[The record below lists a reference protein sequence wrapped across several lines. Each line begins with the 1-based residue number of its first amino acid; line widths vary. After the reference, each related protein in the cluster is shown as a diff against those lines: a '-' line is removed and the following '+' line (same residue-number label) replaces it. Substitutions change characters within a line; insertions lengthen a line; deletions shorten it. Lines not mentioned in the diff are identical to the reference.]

1 MEQVAIPNEFD
12 RTEEEVLVHEWRTA
26 QLERLGITRVIAEAF
41 ASDFPTPEKLYEI
54 ADLGGWGPV
63 NDSLFDPDKGS
74 VAKIYDEATS

>member
-41 ASDFPTPEKLYEI
+41 ASVVDWREVARLVDRGCSTELALEI
-54 ADLGGWGPV
+54 V
-63 NDSLFDPDKGS
+63 R
-74 VAKIYDEATS
+74 